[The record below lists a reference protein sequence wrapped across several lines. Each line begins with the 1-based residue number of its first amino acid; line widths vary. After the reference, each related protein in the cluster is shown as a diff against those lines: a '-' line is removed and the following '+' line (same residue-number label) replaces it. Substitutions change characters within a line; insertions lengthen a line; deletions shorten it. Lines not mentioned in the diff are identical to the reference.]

1 MTIMIVGGPNA
12 RTDYHINPT
21 PELFYQYRGSMVL
34 RVVDATN
41 NPAAPAEGEAEAE
54 GSFRDIAIREGEL
67 FLLPGNTPHNPIRF
81 AETVGLV
88 VELSRPSE
96 VGDRLRWY
104 CQVCRRVVF
113 ETGVADL
120 GEGLK
125 GAVAAFAASELQ
137 RECGGCGALCDVVP
151 AGVVQP

>member
-21 PELFYQYRGSMVL
+21 PELFFQYRGSMLL
-34 RVVDATN
+34 RVVDPVLAKSGDGE
-41 NPAAPAEGEAEAE
+41 PEAEA
-54 GSFRDIAIREGEL
+54 SFKDIAIREGDV
-67 FLLPGNTPHNPIRF
+67 FLLPGGTPHNPIRF
-81 AETVGLV
+81 EDTVGLV
-88 VELSRPSE
+88 VELSRPGGVSD
-96 VGDRLRWY
+96 GLRWY

-113 ETGVADL
+113 ETQVADL

-125 GAVAAFAASELQ
+125 GAVKAFAESEE
-137 RECGGCGALCDVVP
+137 RRRCGGCGTLCDVVP